1 MTTLKPRIVV
11 TSDSLAP
18 EAVKLLA
25 ERGAQ
30 VRYVPSKSP
39 PEALKEAIAEA
50 PTHAIISRAMP
61 LTGEL
66 MDAAR
71 ALKVISKYGV
81 GVDNIDV
88 AAAHERGIAV
98 MRAYAANARSV
109 SELSLTMMLVL
120 LKRVFALDASMRAGR
135 WDKTGT
141 PGIELTGKHLGIVG
155 CGAVGSDLASISRS
169 FAMPLTIYDP
179 YIDDAA
185 VPAGAERVARLEAL
199 LERADI
205 VSLHCPLTA
214 ETRGMI
220 GAAALERMKPSAL
233 LINAARGAVVDEPA
247 LIEALETGRIAGAG
261 LDAFI
266 DEPPDSGSQLWRMT
280 NVVATPHVGGSTRE
294 AMVRVAVQAVE
305 NIFTVLEGRTPD
317 SRCVVTQ
324 Q

>member
-1 MTTLKPRIVV
+1 MTTRAPRIVV

-18 EAVKLLA
+18 EAEELLA
-25 ERGAQ
+25 ARGAQ
-30 VRYVPSKSP
+30 VRYVPSKSAP
-39 PEALKEAIAEA
+39 DALKEAIAEA
-50 PTHAIISRAMP
+50 PTHAIVSRAML

-71 ALKVISKYGV
+71 TLKVISKYGV

-88 AAAHERGIAV
+88 AAAHARGIAV

-109 SELSLTMMLVL
+109 SELALTMMLVL
-120 LKRVFALDASMRAGR
+120 LKRVFALDASMREGR
-135 WDKTGT
+135 WEKNST
-141 PGIELTGKHLGIVG
+141 PGIELTCKHLGIVG
-155 CGAVGSDLASISRS
+155 CGAVGSDLAAISRA

-185 VPAGAERVARLEAL
+185 IPAGATRAVQLGDL
-199 LERADI
+199 LERSDI

-220 GAAALERMKPSAL
+220 GAAAFERMKPSAI

-247 LIEALETGRIAGAG
+247 LIAALERGRIAGAG

-266 DEPPDSGSQLWRMT
+266 DEPPDPGSALWRMP

-294 AMVRVAVQAVE
+294 AMVRVAVQTVQ
-305 NIFTVLEGRTPD
+305 NIFTVLDGKTPD
-317 SRCVVTQ
+317 ARCVVKQ
-324 Q
+324 D